1 MPAKKKA
8 AKPKQHRRTPA
19 EIVAEQLAG
28 DLQRVLAE
36 RDEARKDLAEARR
49 GREAWCHKAVELECR
64 VEDLENQ
71 LRMAQATTPS
81 LPVTMVEAPQ
91 LAERVPAHTYGLP
104 GDEPLPRPTTRFSR
118 EFRG

>member
-8 AKPKQHRRTPA
+8 AKPKHRSKDA
-19 EIVAEQLAG
+19 CVMCEQLAI

-36 RDEARKDLAEARR
+36 RDEARKELAEARR
-49 GREAWCHKAVELECR
+49 GREAWFHKAVELECR
-64 VEDLENQ
+64 VEELENQ

-91 LAERVPAHTYGLP
+91 LAERVPAPTYGLP
-104 GDEPLPRPTTRFSR
+104 GDETPRHRFSR

>member
-19 EIVAEQLAG
+19 EIVAFAGLVAQLAG
-28 DLQRVLAE
+28 DLQRVLA
-36 RDEARKDLAEARR
+36 DLAEARR

-104 GDEPLPRPTTRFSR
+104 GDERLPRPTTRFSR

>member
-8 AKPKQHRRTPA
+8 AKPKQYRRTPA
-19 EIVAEQLAG
+19 EIVEVASELLG
-28 DLQRVLAE
+28 HVLAE

-104 GDEPLPRPTTRFSR
+104 GDERLPRPTTRFSR